1 MAVVEVVEAKV
12 TADTSQ
18 FDRSMNRVGGAF
30 AGLGNAA
37 KKGMQVVGTAMA
49 AGAVA
54 AVGKGVTA
62 FAGFESSMNEV
73 FTLMP
78 GITNDAMAAMGDDV
92 KNFSKEM
99 GVATGEAIPALYQA
113 ISAGV
118 PQDNVFDFLETA
130 QMAAVGGVTDLE
142 TAVDGISSVVNAY
155 GSDVVSA
162 TAASDLMFTAVKLG
176 KTDFEQLSRSIFQ
189 VAPIAASMGVEFAD
203 VSAALATLTAQGV
216 PTSVA
221 ATQMKA
227 AVSELGKEGTKASD
241 AFQQFSGQTFNEFI
255 AGGGDLVGAF
265 TAMKDGADAAGQ
277 SVLDSFGSIEA
288 GQAVLALTADGGE
301 AFGAA
306 LEEMGASAGATE
318 TAFNTMENSLSR
330 DFDKIKANVE
340 VILIEIGEKFA
351 PLVAQAL
358 GFIVDN
364 FDTFKEKGQ
373 QALEAVA
380 GHLDTAEVAFG
391 HLLDA
396 LEPVFEL
403 AVDLADKLSKKLS
416 PAIEVVAEFAED
428 LADAFMQGGLGGA
441 ADFLLQKLRP
451 IQEWMERNTP
461 IVAAFATI
469 IASVVVVALYSLAT
483 SFIAST
489 SAALAAAASFLA
501 ANAAL
506 LIIPLALAALVAGVV
521 YAYQNFETFREI
533 VDKVIDAAQ
542 AAFRWFMDD
551 GVPALMTFAGV
562 VKDIAIKV
570 GGFFKGLFDFLVP
583 IFVQLGELYV
593 AYWKGVIT
601 GATKVYGA
609 VRSIIGFFGDLFS
622 GVAGFVGD
630 VIDSVQSM
638 ISFILDLPNK
648 IAGLAESVKDKFVE
662 VGKAILDGIVEGVG
676 AAGSFVAD
684 FARSI
689 GNSIIGFINTQ
700 IIDRINDGIPDK
712 IDVPF
717 APDINLPDNPLPRIP
732 KLADG
737 GIVTKPT
744 LAMIG
749 EGGESEAVIPLSKLG
764 NMGGGSTVNV
774 TVNMPPGS
782 DGADVVRALQ
792 TYARSHGG
800 RVPILTGQL

>member
-162 TAASDLMFTAVKLG
+162 AEASDLMFTAVKLG

-396 LEPVFEL
+396 LVRPVGQVRRQGDTKAL
-403 AVDLADKLSKKLS
+403 TATATAV
-416 PAIEVVAEFAED
+416 
-428 LADAFMQGGLGGA
+428 
-441 ADFLLQKLRP
+441 
-451 IQEWMERNTP
+451 
-461 IVAAFATI
+461 AT
-469 IASVVVVALYSLAT
+469 A
-483 SFIAST
+483 
-489 SAALAAAASFLA
+489 
-501 ANAAL
+501 
-506 LIIPLALAALVAGVV
+506 
-521 YAYQNFETFREI
+521 
-533 VDKVIDAAQ
+533 
-542 AAFRWFMDD
+542 
-551 GVPALMTFAGV
+551 
-562 VKDIAIKV
+562 
-570 GGFFKGLFDFLVP
+570 
-583 IFVQLGELYV
+583 
-593 AYWKGVIT
+593 
-601 GATKVYGA
+601 
-609 VRSIIGFFGDLFS
+609 
-622 GVAGFVGD
+622 
-630 VIDSVQSM
+630 
-638 ISFILDLPNK
+638 
-648 IAGLAESVKDKFVE
+648 
-662 VGKAILDGIVEGVG
+662 
-676 AAGSFVAD
+676 
-684 FARSI
+684 
-689 GNSIIGFINTQ
+689 
-700 IIDRINDGIPDK
+700 
-712 IDVPF
+712 
-717 APDINLPDNPLPRIP
+717 
-732 KLADG
+732 
-737 GIVTKPT
+737 
-744 LAMIG
+744 
-749 EGGESEAVIPLSKLG
+749 
-764 NMGGGSTVNV
+764 
-774 TVNMPPGS
+774 
-782 DGADVVRALQ
+782 
-792 TYARSHGG
+792 
-800 RVPILTGQL
+800 